1 MLSMCLS
8 VVGSSVYFSLR
19 CVTVS
24 VFMLGGLDFLE
35 DENLRFLGVMVVCF
49 GLTMPV
55 IIWTR
60 KLREF
65 GYISLVCFVVIVG
78 CLGTI
83 SWCVLEKI
91 GLDRGQSEIGDW
103 VRDNESF
110 STKLMENSFG
120 KELTFENLSNFFGS
134 IC

>member
-1 MLSMCLS
+1 M
-8 VVGSSVYFSLR
+8 
-19 CVTVS
+19 S
-24 VFMLGGLDFLE
+24 VFTLGTLGFVDSENGKFL
-35 DENLRFLGVMVVCF
+35 LVIVVCF
-49 GLTMPV
+49 GVTVPV
-55 IIWTR
+55 ILWTR

-65 GYISLVCFVVIVG
+65 GYISLVCFLVIVL

-91 GLDRGQSEIGDW
+91 GLDRGESEIGDW

-120 KELTFENLSNFFGS
+120 NDL
-134 IC
+134 